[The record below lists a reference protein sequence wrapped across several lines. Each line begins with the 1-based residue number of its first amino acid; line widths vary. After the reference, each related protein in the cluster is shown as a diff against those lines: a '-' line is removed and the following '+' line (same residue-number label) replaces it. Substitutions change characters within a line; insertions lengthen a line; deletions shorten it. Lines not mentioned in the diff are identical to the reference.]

1 MRLFPVWFGFGE
13 TAHAHFVPCHRLFLL
28 VSVEVLFENCVV
40 HFHQLFLFLS
50 LASTLNCFQ
59 FYMVERLSILFS
71 KTERFALPWPNSQFM
86 ISKVMLDRFTS
97 WMAQS
102 NNHFYPIEE
111 AEGQP
116 AQRNLDYE
124 ILTRELKV
132 RVFKDPLFSY
142 LLQQNLAHF
151 LNTCDPN
158 STPPGRGPVWSWG
171 HV

>member
-1 MRLFPVWFGFGE
+1 MNTGQSGSVLARPPTLISYHATAFFYWFRSKFFSKIAWSTSTSFSFSFSGF
-13 TAHAHFVPCHRLFLL
+13 
-28 VSVEVLFENCVV
+28 
-40 HFHQLFLFLS
+40 
-50 LASTLNCFQ
+50 TLNCFQ
-59 FYMVERLSILFS
+59 FYMVEQISILFF
-71 KTERFALPWPNSQFM
+71 KIEQFALPWPNSQFM

-116 AQRNLDYE
+116 AQRNLDNK

-132 RVFKDPLFSY
+132 RVSKEPLFSY

-171 HV
+171 RM